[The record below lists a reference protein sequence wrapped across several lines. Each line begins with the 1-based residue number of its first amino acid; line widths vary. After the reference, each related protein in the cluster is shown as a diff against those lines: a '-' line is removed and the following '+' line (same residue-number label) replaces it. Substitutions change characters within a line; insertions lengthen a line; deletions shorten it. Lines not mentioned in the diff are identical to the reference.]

1 MDKMRFLKVLSIKM
15 GVFMDKI
22 EFFPIDAGSRGGSS
36 KGQRGSRCGED
47 EGGGSKGQQRQ
58 RDSRCGEDEGGGS
71 AEGGGSEGGGT
82 GGGKSGGDS
91 EGWRERE

>member
-47 EGGGSKGQQRQ
+47 EGGGS
-58 RDSRCGEDEGGGS
+58 

>member
-1 MDKMRFLKVLSIKM
+1 MDKMRFLQVLSIKM

-22 EFFPIDAGSRGGSS
+22 EFFPIDAGSRGGGS

-47 EGGGSKGQQRQ
+47 EGGGS
-58 RDSRCGEDEGGGS
+58 EGGGT
-71 AEGGGSEGGGT
+71 GSGT

>member
-22 EFFPIDAGSRGGSS
+22 EFFPIDAGSRGGGS

-47 EGGGSKGQQRQ
+47 EGGAAREAEREARRAAGIAK
-58 RDSRCGEDEGGGS
+58 GGGNGS
-71 AEGGGSEGGGT
+71 GGNGRDGDGRGGNGSGT
-82 GGGKSGGDS
+82 GTS
-91 EGWRERE
+91 

>member
-22 EFFPIDAGSRGGSS
+22 EFFPIDAGSRGGGS

-47 EGGGSKGQQRQ
+47 EGRAARAGQR
-58 RDSRCGEDEGGGS
+58 
-71 AEGGGSEGGGT
+71 
-82 GGGKSGGDS
+82 GKRNGR
-91 EGWRERE
+91 REKRRG

>member
-1 MDKMRFLKVLSIKM
+1 MPAA
-15 GVFMDKI
+15 
-22 EFFPIDAGSRGGSS
+22 EAGAAR
-36 KGQRGSRCGED
+36 
-47 EGGGSKGQQRQ
+47 GSKGQ

-91 EGWRERE
+91 EGWRERA